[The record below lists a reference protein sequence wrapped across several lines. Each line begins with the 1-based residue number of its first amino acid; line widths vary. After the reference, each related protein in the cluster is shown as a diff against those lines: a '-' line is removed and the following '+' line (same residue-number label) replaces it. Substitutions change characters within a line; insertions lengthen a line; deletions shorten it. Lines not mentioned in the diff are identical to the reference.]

1 MKSFRSFLHVGA
13 IASALALVGVVSS
26 VPVSTPAK
34 AQLSTIDQT
43 TRTAPPRQF
52 SEQVIHTIR
61 GTITFN
67 MCRQTSNACT
77 VKLQA
82 AIPYNAVVLRAWTI
96 VYTAFNST
104 TSDVVTIGTS
114 KTSANEIV
122 SSSQSIAS
130 TGVTALT
137 VASGQQAITGGG
149 TAQSGDNGGF
159 NVWVKWTAGT
169 GNTATTGL
177 GSVVLEYVTAN
188 DGSCV
193 AVPLGGTN
201 AGC

>member
-1 MKSFRSFLHVGA
+1 MIRKYLG
-13 IASALALVGVVSS
+13 IARVAFIAAGLSLISS
-26 VPVSTPAK
+26 LPAF
-34 AQLSTIDQT
+34 AQLSAIDQST
-43 TRTAPPRQF
+43 HTAPPRQF
-52 SEQVIHTIR
+52 AQQVIHTIR

-67 MCRQTSNACT
+67 MCHQTSNACT

-82 AIPYNAVVLRAWTI
+82 ALPYNSVVLRAWTI

-122 SSSQSIAS
+122 SSSGSIAS
-130 TGVTALT
+130 TGVSALT

-193 AVPLGGTN
+193 SVPLGGTN
-201 AGC
+201 TGC